1 MSNGIIKRVTP
12 KYNLRIP
19 IFDGPGWG
27 REVERNFDVID
38 AVMFSFSGFGV
49 GGAWTNSTPYEPNDR
64 VIDGTDGSIWLC
76 LVSHVSASSG
86 TFADDRVA
94 NPTYWKVVSNFVQST
109 GPWQASFSYRTNDY
123 MYDNHRYGIA
133 LRDFT
138 STTSYDD
145 DVFDG
150 NILTLIDLQSDL
162 QSAQANANTASG
174 AASQALGAQ
183 FAAEIAQSDAE
194 DARDIAVQAANNLT
208 FMYSNF
214 AGGTTGQVLAK
225 ASGTDYDYQWVALP
239 GGGDMLQAVY
249 DTNGL
254 GLDVYA
260 RANHTGVQSMSTI
273 TGLDQE
279 IIDLWAD
286 IGTRVPNTRT
296 VTAGSGLSGGGNLSG
311 NISLAVDFGTAAGT
325 VAAGNDSRIVNALS
339 PTVIHALTAKA
350 PPADADEF
358 VIVDSAASWVGK
370 KLSWSAVKAALSNVF
385 LPKAGGTMTGDIDMD
400 GNEIEN
406 ADVWGLQP
414 IGVPIPLLD
423 NLVGTSAPP
432 TDRSYRYIKLTASDA
447 YNSGVLTGQSV
458 SGSAPLVV
466 ATADIDLADSPINGQ
481 TVNLI
486 NTERRFLRAGGA
498 GTLQDSAFESHK
510 HIAGLHGI
518 SSARY
523 GQATGLPNMSLALD
537 YDNSIDLR
545 NSTASN
551 FTSTEGTSE
560 TRPKNIGVTYFMRV
574 L

>member
-225 ASGTDYDYQWVALP
+225 ASGTDYDYHWIAIP

-260 RANHTGVQSMSTI
+260 RANHTGAQPMSTI
-273 TGLDQE
+273 TGLEQE
-279 IIDLWAD
+279 IIDLWTG

-311 NISLAVDFGTAAGT
+311 NISLAADFGTTAGT

-385 LPKAGGTMTGDIDMD
+385 LPKAGGTMTGDIDMGGKKVKNADWSDTPIPGKVTKVNDTGLGGFTATSKALATSGTINIAPTD
-400 GNEIEN
+400 GNIQHCAKTAAVTFN
-406 ADVWGLQP
+406 AP
-414 IGVPIPLLD
+414 TAAGVYTIIVEVHNTNATGAVTLSGFTKVD
-423 NLVGTSAPP
+423 GDTFTTTSGHKFQVFITK
-432 TDRSYRYIKLTASDA
+432 TDSAVTASVKA
-447 YNSGVLTGQSV
+447 
-458 SGSAPLVV
+458 
-466 ATADIDLADSPINGQ
+466 
-481 TVNLI
+481 
-486 NTERRFLRAGGA
+486 
-498 GTLQDSAFESHK
+498 LQ
-510 HIAGLHGI
+510 
-518 SSARY
+518 
-523 GQATGLPNMSLALD
+523 
-537 YDNSIDLR
+537 
-545 NSTASN
+545 
-551 FTSTEGTSE
+551 
-560 TRPKNIGVTYFMRV
+560 
-574 L
+574 